1 MRIRNRFWVEE
12 DPQEIQRR
20 TLDRL
25 RTMPQE
31 DPREEARKIERE
43 TLQRI
48 HNRMDEEP
56 FTTSTRTQ
64 LARRSPR
71 ED

>member
-25 RTMPQE
+25 RTMPLE

-48 HNRMDEEP
+48 HRMDGEP
-56 FTTSTRTQ
+56 FLTSTRTQ
-64 LARRSPR
+64 LAHRSPR